1 MIVNR
6 VLEVRDRS
14 AVKTLQAFLA
24 DWWDQYHLD
33 ALYAPVE
40 SGDRRG
46 VTMQLI
52 EDPVD
57 LKGVNPFAPVMLGN
71 SATTADRLIQEHQY
85 EHLAVML
92 RPCELR
98 AFVELQKRAKP
109 ARGQTPA
116 VVIGVDCLGT
126 FSRDDFSSHVQ
137 AHGMDALIGDVLRN
151 ATDGGLRQQ
160 GFRTACQI
168 CDWPAPRGADIAIGT
183 IGVPTGQILLL
194 LSRDEAT
201 DKALGLDLLVRGA
214 ASEYEVSHRETIIG
228 AIADTRA
235 GMRRTM
241 VEEMQG
247 TCRFDDLGC
256 ILAWIASC
264 SQCGECLEAC
274 PLHDGEV
281 AELISQRGAATVE
294 HTALGNLVSLSRW
307 LASCSGCGMCEEQCV
322 MDVPLFL
329 LISAL
334 SHSIRDKMHYH
345 SGDPAQPLPWRSV

>member
-6 VLEVRDRS
+6 VLEVKDGS
-14 AVKTLQAFLA
+14 AVRTLQDFLS
-24 DWWDQYHLD
+24 DWWEQYHLD

-40 SGDRRG
+40 SGDRRS
-46 VTMQLI
+46 VTMQVI
-52 EDPVD
+52 EDPRE
-57 LKGVNPFAPVMLGN
+57 LMGVNPFAPVMLGN
-71 SATTADRLIQEHQY
+71 SATAADRLIKERAY
-85 EHLAVML
+85 ERLAVML

-109 ARGQTPA
+109 APGRGEA

-126 FSRDDFSSHVQ
+126 FSRDDFS
-137 AHGMDALIGDVLRN
+137 GMVAARGVDALTGEVLRN
-151 ATDGGLRQQ
+151 ATDGGLRPQ

-183 IGVPTGQILLL
+183 IGVPTDKVLLV
-194 LSRDEAT
+194 LSRDEAA
-201 DKALGLDLLVRGA
+201 DHALGLDALLEDA

-241 VEEMQG
+241 IEEMKG

-256 ILAWIASC
+256 ILAWFASC

-281 AELISQRGAATVE
+281 AELISQRGAANVE

-307 LASCSGCGMCEEQCV
+307 LASCSGCGMCEEQCG

-334 SHSIRDKMHYH
+334 SHSIREKMHYH
-345 SGDPAQPLPWRSV
+345 SGDPAQPLPWRAI